1 VRNNNLSNRPAPS
14 VAFHID
20 TLLFKPKIENP
31 ISLGDKVKSIFKPAI
46 FKTNEQLYLERP
58 LNHKFRRTL
67 EKLWMNNNITLVLV
81 TTEFNEDNRQDLE
94 DLLAYHN
101 VHYTRLETIGEW
113 EDLRNKCF
121 YDYMYLFSDNNNLI
135 SYLSVKNA
143 KYIDT
148 LWEVF
153 S

>member
-20 TLLFKPKIENP
+20 TLLFKPKIEHP
-31 ISLGDKVKSIFKPAI
+31 IGLGEKLLSYIKPTM
-46 FKTNEQLYLERP
+46 FKTKEQLYLERP
-58 LNHKFRRTL
+58 INHKFRRTI
-67 EKLWMNNNITLVLV
+67 ERLWMNHNITLVLV
-81 TTEFNEDNRQDLE
+81 TTEFTEESRHELE
-94 DLLAYHN
+94 EVLAYHN

-121 YDYMYLFSDNNNLI
+121 YDYMFLFSDNTNLL

-143 KYIDT
+143 RFIDT